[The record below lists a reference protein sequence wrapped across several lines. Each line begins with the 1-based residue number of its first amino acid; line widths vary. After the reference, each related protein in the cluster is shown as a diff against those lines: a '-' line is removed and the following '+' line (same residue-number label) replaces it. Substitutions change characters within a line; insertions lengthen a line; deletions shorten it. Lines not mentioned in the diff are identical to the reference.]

1 MALPDSGQISID
13 DIRTELGSS
22 SGSLRTLSNLASKSS
37 PDAMS
42 EFHGFSA
49 IQTFQGSTSQGIFDV
64 CTAATNTQY
73 WHSGSS
79 TYPADGDI
87 VYTNSS
93 GTATLANGFY
103 KMANNKIMVIAGG
116 SGEAGEPL
124 DC

>member
-1 MALPDSGQISID
+1 MALQASGEISIG
-13 DIRTELGSS
+13 DIKTELSSS
-22 SGSLRTLSNLASKSS
+22 SGSLRALSALASKSS

-49 IQTFQGSTSQGIFDV
+49 IQTFQGSTAQGFLGA
-64 CTAATNTQY
+64 CSAATNTQY
-73 WHSGSS
+73 WHNGSS

-93 GTATLANGFY
+93 ASATLANGVY
-103 KMANNKIMVIAGG
+103 KMANNKLMVISGG
-116 SGEAGEPL
+116 NGEAGEPI

>member
-1 MALPDSGQISID
+1 MALPASGEISIG
-13 DIRTELGSS
+13 DIKTELGSS
-22 SGSLRTLSNLASKSS
+22 SGSLRALSALASKSS

-49 IQTFQGSTSQGIFDV
+49 IQTFQGSTDQGFIGA
-64 CTAATNTQY
+64 CNAATNVQY

-79 TYPADGDI
+79 TYPVENDI

-93 GTATLANGFY
+93 ASATLANGLY
-103 KMANNKIMVIAGG
+103 KMANNKLIIISGG
-116 SGEAGEPL
+116 NGTAGEPL